1 MPPGFPE
8 AVIQRRH
15 RRDRRRRNRRA
26 APCTPPPRTAPVAAA
41 PRPPRPLSPRGIR
54 RRRPHRSRTA
64 RGHDRAR
71 ASDVQASFRAAIAV
85 PARPQLPFGSAG
97 TFPAG
102 NAPNRDRESLIHIF
116 PVNDAADQ
124 VLQPARQRRH
134 IERIVQRV
142 DGELRLTAQA
152 TPPTPSPD
160 APDAATALGAVSP
173 AGWAE
178 RTVERQ
184 VARHRLDLPGG
195 DDMTSAVR
203 AHHRRRQPHVDRKAR
218 QAARAPSRSRLPPLG
233 MHRRKMS
240 TDQPL
245 VAHRLPS
252 LTSRPAAA
260 RPLSAQ
266 PVGSPVYA
274 RRTVHPSARPRALG
288 GPVLLAGSCSGAG
301 FIRARAGR
309 PRSYGSC
316 LLGAGSIPAWAGWLR
331 HQVAALPAPAIA
343 AIVAAVSSA
352 KRPARPGRVSWFHAH
367 LPLVE
372 GRPRDPFAVFLAFP
386 SIRRFRRRRGSGP
399 GGACCRSDV
408 RRAVHLRTATSVA
421 VNAPRVGVP
430 PPRLRHMA
438 PASALPGCVC
448 RT

>member
-1 MPPGFPE
+1 M
-8 AVIQRRH
+8 
-15 RRDRRRRNRRA
+15 
-26 APCTPPPRTAPVAAA
+26 
-41 PRPPRPLSPRGIR
+41 
-54 RRRPHRSRTA
+54 
-64 RGHDRAR
+64 
-71 ASDVQASFRAAIAV
+71 
-85 PARPQLPFGSAG
+85 PFGSAG
-97 TFPAG
+97 RFPAG

-124 VLQPARQRRH
+124 MLQPARQRRH
-134 IERIVQRV
+134 IERIVQR
-142 DGELRLTAQA
+142 RRRRTASDSPG

-160 APDAATALGAVSP
+160 APDAATALEAVSP

-288 GPVLLAGSCSGAG
+288 SPVLLAGACSGAG
-301 FIRARAGR
+301 FIPARGGSFSAGFRVPLSRVHPPRAGR
-309 PRSYGSC
+309 RLVRPFGPFASTVYPRACGVERYWLPGARRRLGSYPVRAGRTSTPTAAT
-316 LLGAGSIPAWAGWLR
+316 GRTTGDPRAAAPTARRAAGSR
-331 HQVAALPAPAIA
+331 
-343 AIVAAVSSA
+343 
-352 KRPARPGRVSWFHAH
+352 RPARGCSGCGQRSP
-367 LPLVE
+367 
-372 GRPRDPFAVFLAFP
+372 RPRCA
-386 SIRRFRRRRGSGP
+386 RRTSRRSPRAGSPPRRLP
-399 GGACCRSDV
+399 GG
-408 RRAVHLRTATSVA
+408 RR
-421 VNAPRVGVP
+421 
-430 PPRLRHMA
+430 
-438 PASALPGCVC
+438 
-448 RT
+448 